1 MSKITGL
8 IAATFAAYKEDGSID
23 LDIIPS
29 YVEYLISQGIKGV
42 FVCGTNGEG
51 PNLSMEERMAIT
63 EKYIAA
69 VNKRLLVFVH
79 VGHSSIEE
87 AKRLA
92 VHAQDCGADYISS
105 VSAFYFKPSSVANLV
120 ACMSAIAEA
129 APRLPFFYYHIPAL
143 TGIQIDML
151 EFLKLAEEQIPTLA
165 GIKYTAATIHEY
177 QACLHYKGGKYDIL
191 FGYDELLLPALAVGA
206 KGAIGSTYN
215 YSAKLYAQVVRYFE
229 EGKLEE
235 AEKLH
240 YQAVEMIQLL
250 VKYGPIPTQR
260 AIMKK
265 VGFDLGTPRLPL
277 TVLSLE
283 KEESLYTDLDKID
296 FFSIATPYELTLPQ

>member
-29 YVEYLISQGIKGV
+29 YVEYLIEQGVRGV

-51 PNLSMEERMAIT
+51 PNLSIEERMAIV

-69 VNKRLLVFVH
+69 VNKRMLVFVH

-92 VHAQDCGADYISS
+92 THAQDQGADYISS
-105 VSAFYFKPSSVANLV
+105 VSAFYFKPSSVDNLV
-120 ACMSAIAEA
+120 ACMAAIAAA
-129 APRLPFFYYHIPAL
+129 APQLPFFYYHIPAL
-143 TGIQIDML
+143 TGIQIDMV

-177 QACLHYKGGKYDIL
+177 QACRHYKDGKYDIL

-215 YSAKLYAQVVRYFE
+215 YGAKLYNQVVKHCNDGNIE
-229 EGKLEE
+229 A

-240 YQAVEMIQLL
+240 YEAVKMIRL
-250 VKYGPIPTQR
+250 VVTYGPIPTQR

-277 TVLSLE
+277 APLSDAQEKQLYEDLE
-283 KEESLYTDLDKID
+283 QSNFLSIVESC
-296 FFSIATPYELTLPQ
+296 

>member
-1 MSKITGL
+1 MNKIKGL
-8 IAATFAAYKEDGSID
+8 IAATFAAYRKDGSID

-29 YVEYLISQGIKGV
+29 YVEYLIEQGVKGV

-92 VHAQDCGADYISS
+92 THAQEQGADYISS
-105 VSAFYFKPSSVANLV
+105 VSAFYFKPTSVANLV
-120 ACMSAIAEA
+120 ACMAEIASA
-129 APRLPFFYYHIPAL
+129 APELPFFYYHIPAL
-143 TGIQIDML
+143 TGIQIDMI
-151 EFLKLAEEQIPTLA
+151 EFLKLAEDQIPTLA

-177 QACLHYKGGKYDIL
+177 QACRHYKEGKYDIL

-206 KGAIGSTYN
+206 VGAIGSTYN
-215 YSAKLYAQVVRYFE
+215 YGARLYNQVIKYFE
-229 EGKLEE
+229 EGKLDE

-260 AIMKK
+260 AIMKR
-265 VGFDLGTPRLPL
+265 VGFDLGNPRLPL
-277 TVLSLE
+277 TALSSD
-283 KEESLYTDLDKID
+283 KEESLYADLDKSSFLELAI
-296 FFSIATPYELTLPQ
+296 SSELTLS

>member
-29 YVEYLISQGIKGV
+29 YVEYLIEQGVRGV

-51 PNLSMEERMAIT
+51 PNLSIEERMSIT
-63 EKYIAA
+63 ENYIAA

-92 VHAQDCGADYISS
+92 AHAQDQGADYISS
-105 VSAFYFKPSSVANLV
+105 VSAFYFKPSSVGNLV
-120 ACMSAIAEA
+120 ACMSAIAAA
-129 APRLPFFYYHIPAL
+129 APKLPFFYYHIPAL
-143 TGIQIDML
+143 TGIQIDMV
-151 EFLKLAEEQIPTLA
+151 EFLRLAEEQIPTLA

-177 QACLHYKGGKYDIL
+177 QACRHYKDGKFDIL

-215 YSAKLYAQVVRYFE
+215 YGAKLYAQVVRLFN
-229 EGKLEE
+229 EGKVDA

-240 YQAVEMIQLL
+240 YEAVKMIQLL

-265 VGFDLGTPRLPL
+265 VGFDLGIPRLPL
-277 TVLSLE
+277 APLSDAQE
-283 KEESLYTDLDKID
+283 KQLYADLDQSG
-296 FFSIATPYELTLPQ
+296 FLSIVESC

>member
-29 YVEYLISQGIKGV
+29 YVEYLIEQGVRGV

-51 PNLSMEERMAIT
+51 PNLSIEERMAIV

-69 VNKRLLVFVH
+69 VNKRMLVFVH

-92 VHAQDCGADYISS
+92 THAQDQGADYISS
-105 VSAFYFKPSSVANLV
+105 VSAFYFKPSSVDNLV
-120 ACMSAIAEA
+120 ACMAAIAAA
-129 APRLPFFYYHIPAL
+129 APQLPFFYYHIPAL
-143 TGIQIDML
+143 TGIQIDMV

-177 QACLHYKGGKYDIL
+177 QACRHYKDGKYDIL

-215 YSAKLYAQVVRYFE
+215 YGAKLYNQVVKHFNDGNIE
-229 EGKLEE
+229 A

-240 YQAVEMIQLL
+240 YEAVKMIRLL

-277 TVLSLE
+277 AKLSDAQEMQLYEDLE
-283 KEESLYTDLDKID
+283 QSNFLSIVESC
-296 FFSIATPYELTLPQ
+296 

>member
-23 LDIIPS
+23 LDTIPS
-29 YVEYLISQGIKGV
+29 YVEYLIGQGVKGV

-51 PNLSMEERMAIT
+51 PNLSIAERMAIT
-63 EKYIAA
+63 EKYIEA
-69 VNKRLLVFVH
+69 VGKRILVFVH

-92 VHAQDCGADYISS
+92 AHAQDCGADYISS

-120 ACMSAIAEA
+120 SCMSDIAAA
-129 APRLPFFYYHIPAL
+129 APNLPFFYYHIPAL
-143 TGIQIDML
+143 TGIQIDMV
-151 EFLKLAEEQIPTLA
+151 EFLTLAEEQIPTLA
-165 GIKYTAATIHEY
+165 GIKYTASTIHEY
-177 QACLHYKGGKYDIL
+177 QACLHYKDSKFDIL

-215 YSAKLYAQVVRYFE
+215 YAAKLYGKVV
-229 EGKLEE
+229 KLFDAGHIDA

-240 YQAVEMIQLL
+240 YEAVKMVQLL

-260 AIMKK
+260 AIMEK
-265 VGFDLGTPRLPL
+265 VGFDLGVPRLPL
-277 TVLSLE
+277 EPLSAARQ
-283 KEESLYTDLDKID
+283 KQLYEDLDKSD
-296 FFSIATPYELTLPQ
+296 FLAIVENC

>member
-29 YVEYLISQGIKGV
+29 YVEYLIEQGVRGV

-51 PNLSMEERMAIT
+51 PNLSIEERMAIV

-69 VNKRLLVFVH
+69 VNKRMLVFVH

-92 VHAQDCGADYISS
+92 THAQDQGADYISS
-105 VSAFYFKPSSVANLV
+105 VSAFYFKPSSVDNLV
-120 ACMSAIAEA
+120 ACMAAIAAA
-129 APRLPFFYYHIPAL
+129 APQLPFFYYHIPAL
-143 TGIQIDML
+143 TGIQIDMV

-177 QACLHYKGGKYDIL
+177 QACRHYKDGKYDIL

-215 YSAKLYAQVVRYFE
+215 YGAKLYNQVVKHFNDGNIE
-229 EGKLEE
+229 A

-240 YQAVEMIQLL
+240 YEAVKMIRLL

-265 VGFDLGTPRLPL
+265 VGFDLGIPRLPL
-277 TVLSLE
+277 AKLSDAQEMQLYEDLE
-283 KEESLYTDLDKID
+283 QSNFLSIVESC
-296 FFSIATPYELTLPQ
+296 

>member
-1 MSKITGL
+1 MSKIKGL
-8 IAATFAAYKEDGSID
+8 IAATFAGYKEDGSVN

-29 YVEYLISQGIKGV
+29 YVEYLIEQGVKGV

-51 PNLSMEERMAIT
+51 PNLSIAERMAIT
-63 EKYIAA
+63 ETYISA
-69 VNKRLLVFVH
+69 VNKRMLVFVH

-92 VHAQDCGADYISS
+92 IHAQECGADYISS

-120 ACMSAIAEA
+120 ACMSAIAAA
-129 APRLPFFYYHIPAL
+129 APKIPFFYYHIPAL

-177 QACLHYKGGKYDIL
+177 QACLHYKGGKFDIL

-215 YSAKLYAQVVRYFE
+215 YGAKLYAQVVKYFE
-229 EGKLEE
+229 EGKIEE

-265 VGFDLGTPRLPL
+265 VGFELGTPRLPL
-277 TVLSLE
+277 AALSAEQE
-283 KEESLYTDLDKID
+283 KSLYADLDQSG
-296 FFSIATPYELTLPQ
+296 FLSSVASC

>member
-1 MSKITGL
+1 MSKIKGL

-23 LDIIPS
+23 LDVIPT
-29 YVEYLISQGIKGV
+29 YVEYLIEQGVKGV

-51 PNLSMEERMAIT
+51 PNLSVEERMAIT
-63 EKYIAA
+63 EKYILA
-69 VNKRLLVFVH
+69 VNKRIWVFVH
-79 VGHSSIEE
+79 VGHSSIKE

-92 VHAQDCGADYISS
+92 AHAQEQGADYISS
-105 VSAFYFKPSSVANLV
+105 VSAFYFKPTSVANLV
-120 ACMSAIAEA
+120 SCMADIAMA
-129 APRLPFFYYHIPAL
+129 APKLPFFYYHIPAL

-151 EFLKLAEEQIPTLA
+151 EFLTLAEQQIPNLA
-165 GIKYTAATIHEY
+165 GIKYTAATLHEY
-177 QACLHYKGGKYDIL
+177 QACLHYKDEKFDIL

-215 YSAKLYAQVVRYFE
+215 YSAKLYNQVVRYFE
-229 EGKLEE
+229 EGCLEE

-240 YQAVEMIQLL
+240 YHAVQMVQLL

-260 AIMKK
+260 AIMKR

-277 TVLSLE
+277 TSLSIDREQQLYGDLE
-283 KEESLYTDLDKID
+283 RSGFLSKVDSCEYNYTR
-296 FFSIATPYELTLPQ
+296 

>member
-1 MSKITGL
+1 MSKIKGL

-23 LDIIPS
+23 LEIIPS
-29 YVEYLISQGIKGV
+29 YVEYLIEQGVKGV

-51 PNLSMEERMAIT
+51 PNLSVEERIAIT
-63 EKYIAA
+63 EAYISA
-69 VNKRLLVFVH
+69 VNKRILVFVH
-79 VGHSSIEE
+79 VGHSAITE

-92 VHAQDCGADYISS
+92 AHAQEHGADYISS
-105 VSAFYFKPSSVANLV
+105 VSAFYFKPTSVANLV
-120 ACMSAIAEA
+120 SCMADIAAA
-129 APRLPFFYYHIPAL
+129 APQLPFFYYHIPAL
-143 TGIQIDML
+143 TGIQIDMI
-151 EFLKLAEEQIPTLA
+151 EFLKLAEGQIPTLA

-177 QACLHYKGGKYDIL
+177 QACRHYKDGKYDIL

-206 KGAIGSTYN
+206 VGAIGSTYN
-215 YSAKLYAQVVRYFE
+215 YGARLYNQVIRYFE

-240 YQAVEMIQLL
+240 FQAVEMIQLL

-265 VGFDLGTPRLPL
+265 VGFDLGAPRLPL
-277 TVLSLE
+277 TALSSDRE
-283 KEESLYTDLDKID
+283 AHLYADLDRSG
-296 FFSIATPYELTLPQ
+296 FLEAAASGELTFSR

>member
-1 MSKITGL
+1 MSKVTGL
-8 IAATFAAYKEDGSID
+8 IAATFAAYKADGSVN
-23 LDIIPS
+23 LAIIPS
-29 YVEYLISQGIKGV
+29 YVENLIQQGVRGV

-51 PNLSMEERMAIT
+51 PNLSIEERMAIT
-63 EKYIAA
+63 EEYIKA
-69 VNKRLLVFVH
+69 VNKRILVFVH

-92 VHAQDCGADYISS
+92 AHAQDHGADYISS
-105 VSAFYFKPSSVANLV
+105 VSAFYFKPSSVSNLV
-120 ACMSAIAEA
+120 DCMAEISRA
-129 APRLPFFYYHIPAL
+129 APKLPFYYYHIPAL
-143 TGIQIDML
+143 TGIQIDMV

-177 QACLHYKGGKYDIL
+177 QACRNYKNGKFDIL

-215 YSAKLYAQVVRYFE
+215 YASKLYNQVVKLFN
-229 EGKLEE
+229 EGDLEA

-240 YQAVEMIQLL
+240 FEAVKMVQLL

-265 VGFDLGTPRLPL
+265 IGFDLGIPRLPL
-277 TVLSLE
+277 APLSDSQE
-283 KEESLYTDLDKID
+283 KQLYEDLDKSS
-296 FFSIATPYELTLPQ
+296 FLSVVESC

>member
-1 MSKITGL
+1 MNKVKGL
-8 IAATFAAYKEDGSID
+8 IAATFAAYNVDGTID
-23 LDIIPS
+23 LEAIPP
-29 YVEYLISQGIKGV
+29 YVEYLIGQGVSGV

-51 PNLSMEERMAIT
+51 PNLTVEERMEIT
-63 EKYIAA
+63 EKYIASVA
-69 VNKRLLVFVH
+69 GRIRVFVH
-79 VGHSSIEE
+79 VGHSSITE

-92 VHAQDCGADYISS
+92 VHAQEHRADYISS
-105 VSAFYFKPSSVANLV
+105 VSAFYFKPTSVANLV
-120 ACMSAIAEA
+120 DCMAEIAAA
-129 APRLPFFYYHIPAL
+129 APKLPFFYYHIPAL

-151 EFLKLAEEQIPTLA
+151 AFLELAEEKIPNLA

-177 QACLHYKGGKYDIL
+177 QACLHYKSGKFDIL

-215 YSAKLYAQVVRYFE
+215 YGAKLYAKVMDYFE
-229 EGKLEE
+229 EGKLDE

-240 YQAVEMIQLL
+240 FHAVQMIQLL

-265 VGFDLGTPRLPL
+265 IGLNLGIPRLPL
-277 TVLSLE
+277 AALSEDQE
-283 KEESLYTDLDKID
+283 KNLYTDLANSD
-296 FFSIATPYELTLPQ
+296 FLSHVASS

>member
-8 IAATFAAYKEDGSID
+8 IAATFAAYKKDGSID
-23 LDIIPS
+23 LDVIPA
-29 YVEYLISQGIKGV
+29 YVEYLLSQGVRGV
-42 FVCGTNGEG
+42 FICGTNGEG
-51 PNLSMEERMAIT
+51 PNLSIEERLAIT
-63 EKYIAA
+63 EKYIEV
-69 VNKRLLVFVH
+69 VNRRMLVFVH

-92 VHAQDCGADYISS
+92 KHAQASGADYISS
-105 VSAFYFKPSSVANLV
+105 VSAFYFKPSSVGNLV
-120 ACMSAIAEA
+120 ACMADIAAA
-129 APRLPFFYYHIPAL
+129 APELPFFYYHIPAL

-165 GIKYTAATIHEY
+165 GIKYTSATIHEY
-177 QACLHYKGGKYDIL
+177 QACKHYKDGKYDIL

-206 KGAIGSTYN
+206 VGAIGSTYN
-215 YSAKLYAQVVRYFE
+215 YGAKLYGKVVQLFS
-229 EGKLEE
+229 EGKVEE
-235 AEKLH
+235 AEELH
-240 YQAVEMIQLL
+240 YQAVRMIQLL

-277 TVLSLE
+277 APLTNEQESRLYEELDESGFLSLV
-283 KEESLYTDLDKID
+283 ESC
-296 FFSIATPYELTLPQ
+296 